1 MKKIFSLIVLG
12 VFLFS
17 LMGSAILA
25 DETSD
30 SRDGSAIIVPNP
42 DEEISDSGIF
52 WDNINMQF
60 NSNKEKKAEIALKI
74 SEKKAVQAAKHIES
88 KKYEKAKKS
97 AEKHKEMMEKA
108 ETYLEDVEEDGNAD
122 AVKKALAITIIFQ
135 NRIEFHKERALQIK
149 ERILEKHAEDM
160 TNEQLS
166 HLEEVFSR
174 IEDRANISQ
183 EKIAQR
189 QENLRARY
197 KILTGM
203 SDEEINVLMAEY
215 DSFIKQQRELREQR
229 MQVHE
234 QKISGFKGKIK
245 SSGNSVV
252 EISENGVI
260 VSSSG
265 SGVKVNGDE
274 VEISSGENKII
285 SLN

>member
-17 LMGSAILA
+17 LIGSVVLA
-25 DETSD
+25 DEISN
-30 SRDGSAIIVPNP
+30 SGNGPAIIVPNP

-52 WDNINMQF
+52 WDNMNMHF
-60 NSNKEKKAEIALKI
+60 SSDKEKKAEIALKI
-74 SEKKAVQAAKHIES
+74 SEKRAVQAAKHIEN

-108 ETYLEDVEEDGNAD
+108 EEYFGEVEEDGDAG
-122 AVKKALAITIIFQ
+122 AVKKALAITIILQ
-135 NRIEFHKERALQIK
+135 NRIEFHEERALQIK
-149 ERILEKHAEDM
+149 ERILEKHADSM
-160 TNEQLS
+160 TSEQLA
-166 HLEEVFSR
+166 HLEEVFSG
-174 IEDRANISQ
+174 IEDRADSAQ

-203 SDEEINVLMAEY
+203 SDEEINILMAEY

-229 MQVHE
+229 MQMHE

-252 EISENGVI
+252 EIS
-260 VSSSG
+260 SG
-265 SGVKVNGDE
+265 KNE
-274 VEISSGENKII
+274 II